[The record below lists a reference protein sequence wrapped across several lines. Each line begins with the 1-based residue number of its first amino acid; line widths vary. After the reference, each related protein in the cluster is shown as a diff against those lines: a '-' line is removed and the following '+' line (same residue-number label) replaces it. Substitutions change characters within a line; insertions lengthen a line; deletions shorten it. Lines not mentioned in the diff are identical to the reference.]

1 MSRVRGQT
9 SVKVPVQGQQVA
21 RSLQDDASALRH
33 VTLRLG
39 WEAERY
45 LARAV
50 SIFQITLPQFMTL
63 AALRHHEQGL
73 TMSDLAAATNQ
84 MAAMTGI
91 IDRLVDRSLVS
102 RKHDPLD
109 RRALRVSLTIDGTS
123 LLAQIEQQQTAE
135 LLPILA
141 PISPE
146 DRREMLRLMQLCLE
160 MLLAPAAKEAQ
171 A

>member
-21 RSLQDDASALRH
+21 RSIQDDASTLRH
-33 VTLRLG
+33 VTLRLD

-73 TMSDLAAATNQ
+73 TMSNLAAATI
-84 MAAMTGI
+84 TGI
-91 IDRLVDRSLVS
+91 IDRLVARGQVS
-102 RKHDPLD
+102 RKRDPLD
-109 RRALRVSLTIDGTS
+109 RRACGFR
-123 LLAQIEQQQTAE
+123 
-135 LLPILA
+135 
-141 PISPE
+141 
-146 DRREMLRLMQLCLE
+146 
-160 MLLAPAAKEAQ
+160 
-171 A
+171 